1 MNLCNNAICDS
12 GVVIIG
18 DMINYSGLVNLELG
32 NCGMTPN
39 GMQHLFR
46 CLQSNTHLVSLNVGN
61 ISSSNRNRIGLGGTG
76 QLSALLQTNP
86 YLQLLGLRG
95 VGLNM
100 YLLKILN
107 EGLFANQ
114 ELVDVDFSHNE
125 LTDMHDVQLVLG
137 LRNERVQL

>member
-1 MNLCNNAICDS
+1 
-12 GVVIIG
+12 
-18 DMINYSGLVNLELG
+18 
-32 NCGMTPN
+32 
-39 GMQHLFR
+39 
-46 CLQSNTHLVSLNVGN
+46 
-61 ISSSNRNRIGLGGTG
+61 
-76 QLSALLQTNP
+76 
-86 YLQLLGLRG
+86 
-95 VGLNM
+95 M